1 MEVSI
6 AFENSWQLVTGDGM
20 GWPVSLSEDWRHI
33 LRSKNQ
39 SVRIEV
45 LEVFEAFEAAPN
57 TWDLQNIEAL

>member
-39 SVRIEV
+39 SFR
-45 LEVFEAFEAAPN
+45 LEVFEAFEDAPN
-57 TWDLQNIEAL
+57 TRDLQNIEAL